1 MIARMFGL
9 AMSLGVVLAACSGS
23 GGGTDDGDSF
33 SAAAEGLCRTAE
45 AADDSVAARG
55 VFFDAVHQP
64 LHQLADETAA
74 VDRAAA
80 AALLQ
85 AKQRV
90 ESSLETADPPLP
102 AALDDLIDTTGRALD
117 TLDRP
122 GPDCGRDR

>member
-1 MIARMFGL
+1 MTARMLGL
-9 AMSLGVVLAACSGS
+9 VVSLGVVLAACSGS
-23 GGGTDDGDSF
+23 GGDTDDGDSF

-45 AADDSVAARG
+45 VADDPAAARD
-55 VFFDAVHQP
+55 VFFDSVHQP

-90 ESSLETADPPLP
+90 ESSLESADPPLP
-102 AALDDLIDTTGRALD
+102 AALYELIDTTEHALD